1 MRIVRGKVVDG
12 HVIVHGEPLDEGSM
26 VTVLVSD
33 ERSFTLDDEDQAA
46 LLNTIAEADRD
57 ELVDGNDVI
66 QNLE

>member
-1 MRIVRGKVVDG
+1 
-12 HVIVHGEPLDEGSM
+12 M